1 MINLI
6 TNEDYF
12 AIYSFTD
19 SVSSLI
25 GVKEYLKNQFPKE
38 GNNGYSLFSN
48 LSKLWHPVLIP
59 LNRMLKI
66 I

>member
-25 GVKEYLKNQFPKE
+25 GVKEYLKNQFPKRVTMDIRYLAITQSF
-38 GNNGYSLFSN
+38 GI
-48 LSKLWHPVLIP
+48 LS
-59 LNRMLKI
+59 
-66 I
+66 